1 VQLCALAELTV
12 ALALIP
18 LCAGTLIVAV
28 GDHLT
33 ALKHK
38 LDSEFGTSLLD
49 MQSFLR
55 TEKDA
60 MAAASEGQ
68 LCGGATLSFVQMTQ
82 QVTRLLDAALCLL
95 RY

>member
-1 VQLCALAELTV
+1 M
-12 ALALIP
+12 
-18 LCAGTLIVAV
+18 VAV

-60 MAAASEGQ
+60 MAAAFEGQ

-82 QVTRLLDAALCLL
+82 QVSCL
-95 RY
+95 

>member
-1 VQLCALAELTV
+1 VHSQHSSHVSCVAYAAMLA
-12 ALALIP
+12 
-18 LCAGTLIVAV
+18 AGTLMVAV

-82 QVTRLLDAALCLL
+82 QVTCRFA
-95 RY
+95 YFSM